1 MRTTHGKFALTLAT
15 LTGGLLAAAFLP
27 IAVATAD
34 TYDFTPD
41 ITSFVP
47 TQGGGFPPLIDELVG
62 TEKWNLFDATTNA
75 VFLPDAPAG
84 TDTLT
89 TIGSF
94 TNNDFVTTTPLTLI
108 GSTTFNLPVGSEL
121 DLANFGAGFE
131 NEWLEIFGGPNAGIS
146 DLLITP
152 FGDFEVLGTGFSELS
167 AILSP

>member
-62 TEKWNLFDATTNA
+62 PESWNLFDVTTNG
-75 VFLPDAPAG
+75 VLSPGTPAG

-94 TNNDFVTTTPLTLI
+94 TNNDLVTLTSLTLI
-108 GSTTFNLPVGSEL
+108 SSDSTFHLPVGTEI
-121 DLANFGAGFE
+121 DLANFGLGFE
-131 NEWLEIFGGPNAGIS
+131 NEWLEIFSGPNAGVS

-152 FGDFEVLGTGFSELS
+152 FGDFELFGTGFSDIAAAL
-167 AILSP
+167 